1 MIERPSAT
9 PEPPK
14 SRGCFSVL
22 LALIVAVLV
31 FAVLFI
37 LTSGAVAPAAVAAG
51 AIFGIAA
58 FHYVVWGWWLSGLI
72 RRQVEEEEEIQDRNE
87 NSCD

>member
-1 MIERPSAT
+1 MIERPPT

-31 FAVLFI
+31 FAGLFI

-51 AIFGIAA
+51 VIFGVAA

-72 RRQVEEEEEIQDRNE
+72 RRQVEEEEDG
-87 NSCD
+87 